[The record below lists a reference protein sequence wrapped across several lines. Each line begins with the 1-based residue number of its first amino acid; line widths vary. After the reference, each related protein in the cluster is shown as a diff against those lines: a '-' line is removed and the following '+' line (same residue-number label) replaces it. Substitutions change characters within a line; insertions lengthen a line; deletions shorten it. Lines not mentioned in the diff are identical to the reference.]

1 MKIGVV
7 GGGVVGSATARTYL
21 EWADEVRVYD
31 LRAERRS
38 HNLHE
43 VLECDLVF
51 VCLPTPLKDGSLEC
65 DLSVVEG
72 FFRDMIHGKG
82 LTGILPKG
90 GYSAR
95 NFVLR
100 STVPIGTTRMLA
112 RDYGLTNIV
121 HSPEFLTA
129 RCAMTDAQ
137 FPSRNVIGLPNGWT
151 ERNQCGELLN
161 GLYANR
167 FPGCPVHIM
176 TSDESEAVKLFQ
188 NGLFATTV
196 AYWNEVRCLADEK
209 GLNWVTVIKAVLA
222 DGRIPRSHCRVP
234 GPDGRRGFGGSC
246 LPKDL
251 SMLVDQLGEA
261 GVVANAALRRNETI
275 DRKRN
280 D

>member
-31 LRAERRS
+31 LWAERRS

-65 DLSVVEG
+65 DLSAITD
-72 FFRDMIHGKG
+72 FFAGRFKSQDVN
-82 LTGILPKG
+82 
-90 GYSAR
+90 Y
-95 NFVLR
+95 VLR

-209 GLNWVTVIKAVLA
+209 GLDWVTVIKAVLA
-222 DGRIPRSHCRVP
+222 DGRISRSHCRVP
-234 GPDGRRGFGGSC
+234 GPDGRRGFGGAC

-251 SMLVDQLGEA
+251 SMLVSQLGEM
-261 GVVANAALRRNETI
+261 GVVTNAALRRNECI
-275 DRKRN
+275 DRKRS